1 MKTAVLMASAEADV
15 LLMAAA
21 VADYRPAE
29 PSLAKLKRSKGIPQ
43 VKLEAT
49 EDILAAVMADH
60 AQSGQQTR
68 VVGFAAES
76 DDLLENARAKLGAK
90 GVDLIV
96 ANDIS
101 RERRRRAAAHVEGHG
116 RRACPGSGD
125 VLVRAGMRQRHLSGG
140 TRNAAG

>member
-1 MKTAVLMASAEADV
+1 M

-60 AQSGQQTR
+60 AQTGQQTR

-76 DDLLENARAKLGAK
+76 DDLLENARAKLDAK

-101 RERRRRAAAHVEGHG
+101 RRDAGFEVDTNQVTLVDASGAEELPLMSKAMVAEHVLDRVAAWFEQV
-116 RRACPGSGD
+116 
-125 VLVRAGMRQRHLSGG
+125 
-140 TRNAAG
+140 